1 MRVIDRGG
9 LPVRRL
15 ENCPN
20 KRVPRDKRVLGT
32 AQRRV
37 TAAPPHCKHYFRRG
51 RTGFLADIIIAIAPS
66 TRLILMCV
74 CVCVIS

>member
-32 AQRRV
+32 AQRRE
-37 TAAPPHCKHYFRRG
+37 TDG
-51 RTGFLADIIIAIAPS
+51 S
-66 TRLILMCV
+66 TPTL
-74 CVCVIS
+74 